1 MINHEKKLEIKN
13 KIQKFID
20 ENCIFRCN
28 PEVEYVPKYI
38 KGVIPGKYK
47 DNKYQFFLR
56 KLSHNSTML
65 YYVSLLLLDEILLKY
80 VHEEKEPYFQLCG
93 LGTGSLPLI
102 TAIQQNALKFNIN
115 INSFSVRKNRKSY
128 GLFNFVE
135 GVPTD
140 APVIIVDDLIN
151 SDNSCFKCL
160 DVCKYELGLEVV
172 NEFYS
177 IMTFLDDPYR
187 INFKDIDY
195 TINSLFVKS
204 DFDLNNLP
212 QIVFDDLL
220 QIEIQTHLL
229 NLMWLHLHMNVLYH
243 CKMCL
248 LCFHNQSA

>member
-38 KGVIPGKYK
+38 KGVIPGRYK

-56 KLSHNSTML
+56 NLSHNSTML
-65 YYVSLLLLDEILLKY
+65 YYTSLLLLDEILLRC
-80 VHEEKEPYFQLCG
+80 VQEEKEPYFQLCG
-93 LGTGSLPLI
+93 LETGSLPLI
-102 TAIQQNALKFNIN
+102 AAIQQNALKFNIN

-151 SDNSCFKCL
+151 SGGSCFRCL
-160 DVCKYELGLEVV
+160 DVCKYELGLDVV

-204 DFDLNNLP
+204 DFDLSYDP
-212 QIVFDDLL
+212 DKYWIPDDCDKSINKRPEY
-220 QIEIQTHLL
+220 QQGI
-229 NLMWLHLHMNVLYH
+229 LY
-243 CKMCL
+243 
-248 LCFHNQSA
+248 

>member
-38 KGVIPGKYK
+38 KGVIPGRYK

-65 YYVSLLLLDEILLKY
+65 YYTSLLLLDEILLRC
-80 VHEEKEPYFQLCG
+80 VQEEKEPYFQLCG
-93 LGTGSLPLI
+93 LETGSLPLI
-102 TAIQQNALKFNIN
+102 AAIQQNALKFNIN

-151 SDNSCFKCL
+151 SGGSCFRCL

-177 IMTFLDDPYR
+177 IMTFLDDPYS
-187 INFKDIDY
+187 INFKDDDY

-204 DFDLNNLP
+204 DFDLNYDP
-212 QIVFDDLL
+212 DKYWIPDDCDKSINKRPEY
-220 QIEIQTHLL
+220 QQGI
-229 NLMWLHLHMNVLYH
+229 LY
-243 CKMCL
+243 
-248 LCFHNQSA
+248 